1 MTATTNTPM
10 IGEIVHYVLPNG
22 RCRPALVIEH
32 AAALIAADGSV
43 QAVAE
48 LVAAQKSLTSAQD
61 AADVAARSVKKGGGV
76 ATIDPLEQAQAA
88 VDTLTRQRDAL
99 AEIDAQRATLAG
111 TQADLEAA
119 HAAER
124 AAVGLLDLQVFTN
137 GDSDGTQFGERVVAL
152 QTQQSVPLAV
162 QRLAVPHDATARD
175 GHHAPG
181 TWHTL
186 AEED

>member
-32 AAALIAADGSV
+32 ASALITADGSV
-43 QAVAE
+43 RAVAE
-48 LVAAQKSLTSAQD
+48 LVAAQQSLTSAQD
-61 AADVAARSVKKGGGV
+61 AADVAARSVKHGGGV
-76 ATIDPLEQAQAA
+76 ATIDPLEHAQAA
-88 VDTLTRQRDAL
+88 VDTLTRQQDA
-99 AEIDAQRATLAG
+99 LAG

-137 GDSDGTQFGERVVAL
+137 GDSDGTQFGERVAAL
-152 QTQQSVPLAV
+152 QSQQSVPLV
-162 QRLAVPHDATARD
+162 VHRLTVPHDATARN

-186 AEED
+186 TEEA

>member
-43 QAVAE
+43 RAVAE
-48 LVAAQKSLTSAQD
+48 LVAAQQSLTSAQD
-61 AADVAARSVKKGGGV
+61 AADLAERSVQHGGGV
-76 ATIDPLEQAQAA
+76 ATIDPSEHAA
-88 VDTLTRQRDAL
+88 VDTRIHHTGALEQTETQRRAL
-99 AEIDAQRATLAG
+99 ERAQVEV
-111 TQADLEAA
+111 EAA

-124 AAVGLLDLQVFTN
+124 AAVGVLDLQVFTN

-152 QTQQSVPLAV
+152 QTHQSVPLAV
-162 QRLAVPHDATARD
+162 QRLAVPHDATARN

-186 AEED
+186 AEEG